1 MVEENIWENKTSSL
15 MNYDKILGIL
25 RQIELAL
32 NNYYTTNTSDYRK
45 FLISLS
51 PISHF

>member
-1 MVEENIWENKTSSL
+1 MAEKKYGRIKCRL

-32 NNYYTTNTSDYRK
+32 NNYYTTNTSDNRK